1 MNEQEIIE
9 GLRNAVWEGD
19 VDKAKEL
26 AQLAVKEK
34 IDPLEATT
42 QGLVK
47 GIVALGEAFAR
58 GEVFL
63 PELVMAADALKAGSA
78 FLDREIEKAG
88 LEKPILG
95 RAVMGTVAGDV
106 HDIGKTLVCTLLSA
120 NGFEVFDLG
129 VDVSAEQFVEAAKR
143 EQADVVGLSALLT
156 TTMVYMPV
164 VIQALKESGLPVK
177 VMVGGGPVSEYF
189 AEEIGADGY
198 GFDAQKAV
206 EVAKELV
213 GK

>member
-9 GLRNAVWEGD
+9 GLRDAVWEGD

-26 AQLAVKEK
+26 AQLAIKEK

-63 PELVMAADALKAGSA
+63 PELVMAADALKAGSV
-78 FLDREIEKAG
+78 FLDKEIEKAG

-129 VDVSAEQFVEAAKR
+129 VNVSAEQFIEAAKR

-156 TTMVYMPV
+156 TTMVYMPA